1 VVNSRACRAAT
12 PADAQALAELTNF
25 AGEGLPLYLWTRM
38 AKDGEDPWA
47 VGRARALREEG
58 SFSYRNGIIAELDG
72 NVAGCLI
79 GYALAEESTPS
90 DLSSMPPMF
99 VPLQALEDLAPNTWY
114 INVVA
119 VYPEFRGRGVGSQL
133 LERAEAL
140 ARESNRP
147 ALSLIVADANVGAR
161 RLYARAGFR
170 EVATRPMVKESWP
183 SDATEWVLMIRS
195 LDRAKDRRPAP
206 GPSA

>member
-1 VVNSRACRAAT
+1 MVNSRACRAAT

-195 LDRAKDRRPAP
+195 LDRAKD
-206 GPSA
+206 